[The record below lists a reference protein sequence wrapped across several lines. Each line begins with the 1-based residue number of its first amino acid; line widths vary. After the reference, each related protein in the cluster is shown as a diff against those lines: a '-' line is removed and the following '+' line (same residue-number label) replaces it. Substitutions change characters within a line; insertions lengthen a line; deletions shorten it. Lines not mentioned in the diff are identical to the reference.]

1 MPTVR
6 AFRTFLPLLV
16 LGLVLSGCTSSDD
29 TPDTAASASGS
40 GSSLP
45 MGDPKDQSTDVAF
58 TACGAGAFACSGQI
72 DGTPYD
78 IRLPEKWN
86 GSLLIYSHGLR
97 TIDPVAADGPAFEP
111 LAEAAPGLASGV
123 DVVAEA
129 LLEDGYALAGAGSPT
144 GGWAIDD
151 AIDSISTVRE
161 AFVTNVGVPNR
172 IYTWGQSL
180 GGLAALRSGAANDWV
195 SGSASM
201 CGLLAGLNPNMDLA
215 LDAAVGVKALLEP
228 DMKLTDYTSV
238 KQARK
243 AYDRAMKA
251 VTEAALDPTGVG
263 LTKLQVIAAAA
274 EIPTQTRTAEGTTLD
289 QQRVAIVD
297 NLGRA
302 LARTT
307 LERFRVEEQLGGNP
321 STNVG
326 VNYGARVT
334 TDEAA
339 LIDAMAGQEGATL
352 ALLQQ
357 MAALPAGRGRSGRA
371 HRSRRPVP
379 AARQA
384 DEAQRH
390 PAHGRRPGGDPRQ
403 RDPVRAGGGEGQR
416 PGRPLAEHQRVE
428 PALALPGRWS
438 GPVRRRALQLHRH
451 VTRGRREDP
460 RRLGAPRPLPDV
472 GGQHPGLRGA
482 ERLRGAQQS
491 ARVAPEPD
499 HRNKLIQ
506 IHPNE
511 TIPRGASRVSFWLTH
526 PV

>member
-16 LGLVLSGCTSSDD
+16 LGLVLSGCTSSDN
-29 TPDTAASASGS
+29 TPDTGASASGS

-357 MAALPAGRGRSGRA
+357 MAALP
-371 HRSRRPVP
+371 PVVADT
-379 AARQA
+379 AARTAA
-384 DEAQRH
+384 DAQYPP
-390 PAHGRRPGGDPRQ
+390 PAKLTKPNVTMHTAV
-403 RDPVRAGGGEGQR
+403 DPVAILANETLFGQ
-416 PGRPLAEHQRVE
+416 A
-428 PALALPGRWS
+428 AAKAS
-438 GPVRRRALQLHRH
+438 GPDVRWLSINVSNPPAPYPADGVAPYGAGHCSFTGTSLVGAVKILDDW
-451 VTRGRREDP
+451 V
-460 RRLGAPRPLPDV
+460 RLGRFPTWAGNTLAFGVPSGFAGPNNLPEW
-472 GGQHPGLRGA
+472 PP
-482 ERLRGAQQS
+482 S
-491 ARVAPEPD
+491 PTT
-499 HRNKLIQ
+499 
-506 IHPNE
+506 E
-511 TIPRGASRVSFWLTH
+511 TN
-526 PV
+526 

>member
-1 MPTVR
+1 MR
-6 AFRTFLPLLV
+6 AFRTFFPVVV
-16 LGLVLSGCTSSDD
+16 LGLVLSGCTSSES
-29 TPDTAASASGS
+29 PDASASASASGS
-40 GSSLP
+40 GSTLP
-45 MGDPKDQSTDVAF
+45 VGDPKDQSTDVAF
-58 TACGAGAFACSGQI
+58 TACGAGGFACTGQI

-97 TIDPVAADGPAFEP
+97 AIDSVDADGPAFEP

-144 GGWAIDD
+144 GGWEIDD
-151 AIDSISTVRE
+151 AIASISTVRE

-215 LDAAVGVKALLEP
+215 LDAAVGVKALLDPEL
-228 DMKLTDYTSV
+228 KLTGYTSV

-251 VTEAALDPTGVG
+251 VTEAALDPTGAG

-289 QQRVAIVD
+289 QQRIAIVE
-297 NLGRA
+297 NLGRV

-334 TDEAA
+334 TEEAA

-357 MAALPAGRGRSGRA
+357 MAALP
-371 HRSRRPVP
+371 PVAADP
-379 AARQA
+379 AARTAA
-384 DEAQRH
+384 DAQYPP
-390 PAHGRRPGGDPRQ
+390 PATLTKPNLTLHTAV
-403 RDPVRAGGGEGQR
+403 DPVAILANESLFGQAAAKASGQDIRWLNINVSNPPSPYPADGVAPYGAGHCSFTGTSLVGTVQI
-416 PGRPLAEHQRVE
+416 LDDWV
-428 PALALPGRWS
+428 
-438 GPVRRRALQLHRH
+438 
-451 VTRGRREDP
+451 
-460 RRLGAPRPLPDV
+460 RLGRFPTWAGNTVAFGVPSGFAGPNNLPEW
-472 GGQHPGLRGA
+472 PP
-482 ERLRGAQQS
+482 S
-491 ARVAPEPD
+491 PTT
-499 HRNKLIQ
+499 
-506 IHPNE
+506 E
-511 TIPRGASRVSFWLTH
+511 TN
-526 PV
+526 

>member
-1 MPTVR
+1 VR
-6 AFRTFLPLLV
+6 AIRTFLPLVV
-16 LGLVLSGCTSSDD
+16 LGLVLSGCTSSES
-29 TPDTAASASGS
+29 PDASASAAASGS
-40 GSSLP
+40 GSTLP
-45 MGDPKDQSTDVAF
+45 VGDPKDQSTDVAF
-58 TACGAGAFACSGQI
+58 TACGAGGFACTGQI

-97 TIDPVAADGPAFEP
+97 AIDSVDADGPAFEP

-144 GGWAIDD
+144 GGWEIDD
-151 AIDSISTVRE
+151 AIASISTVRE

-180 GGLAALRSGAANDWV
+180 GGLAALRSGEANDWV

-215 LDAAVGVKALLEP
+215 LDAAVGVKALLDPEL
-228 DMKLTDYTSV
+228 KLTGYTTV

-243 AYDRAMKA
+243 AYDRAMKS
-251 VTEAALDPTGVG
+251 VTDAALDPTGAG

-289 QQRVAIVD
+289 QQRIAIVE
-297 NLGRA
+297 NLSRV

-307 LERFRVEEQLGGNP
+307 LERFRVEEQVGGNP

-334 TDEAA
+334 TEEAA

-357 MAALPAGRGRSGRA
+357 MAALP
-371 HRSRRPVP
+371 PVAADP
-379 AARQA
+379 AARTAA
-384 DEAQRH
+384 DAQYPP
-390 PAHGRRPGGDPRQ
+390 PATLTKPNLTLHTAV
-403 RDPVRAGGGEGQR
+403 DPVAILANESLFGQAAAEASGQDIRWLNINVSNPPSPYPADGVAPYGAGHCSFTGTSLVGTVQI
-416 PGRPLAEHQRVE
+416 LDDWV
-428 PALALPGRWS
+428 
-438 GPVRRRALQLHRH
+438 
-451 VTRGRREDP
+451 
-460 RRLGAPRPLPDV
+460 RLGRFPTWAGNTVAFGVPSGFAGPNNLPEW
-472 GGQHPGLRGA
+472 PP
-482 ERLRGAQQS
+482 S
-491 ARVAPEPD
+491 PTT
-499 HRNKLIQ
+499 
-506 IHPNE
+506 E
-511 TIPRGASRVSFWLTH
+511 TN
-526 PV
+526 

>member
-1 MPTVR
+1 VR
-6 AFRTFLPLLV
+6 ALRTAVPLLV
-16 LGLVLSGCTSSDD
+16 LGLLLSGCTGSGGSD
-29 TPDTAASASGS
+29 PEEGAASGS
-40 GSSLP
+40 GSALP
-45 MGDPKDQSTDVAF
+45 MGDPTDQSTDVAF
-58 TACGAGAFACSGQI
+58 TACGAGGFACTGQI

-111 LAEAAPGLASGV
+111 IAEAAPGLASGV
-123 DVVAEA
+123 DVVADA
-129 LLEDGYALAGAGSPT
+129 LLKKGYALAGAGSST

-161 AFVTNVGVPNR
+161 AFVDNVGVPNR

-180 GGLAALRSGAANDWV
+180 GGLAALRSGQANDWV

-201 CGLLAGLNPNMDLA
+201 CGLLGGLNPNMDLA

-228 DMKLTDYTSV
+228 DLTLTGYRTV

-243 AYDRAMKA
+243 AYDRAMTA
-251 VTEAALDPTGVG
+251 VTEAAQDPTGQG
-263 LTKLQVIAAAA
+263 LTKLQAIAAAA

-289 QQRVAIVD
+289 QQRVAIVE
-297 NLGRA
+297 NLGRV

-339 LIDAMAGQEGATL
+339 LIDAMAGTEGATL

-357 MAALPAGRGRSGRA
+357 IAALPAVEA
-371 HRSRRPVP
+371 DP
-379 AARQA
+379 AARTAA
-384 DEAQRH
+384 DAQY
-390 PAHGRRPGGDPRQ
+390 PPPGKLNKPNVTLHTAV
-403 RDPVRAGGGEGQR
+403 DPVAILANETLYGQAAEKASGQDIRWLSINVSNPPSPYPADGVAPYGAGHCSFT
-416 PGRPLAEHQRVE
+416 GRSLVGAVQI
-428 PALALPGRWS
+428 LDDW
-438 GPVRRRALQLHRH
+438 VRR
-451 VTRGRREDP
+451 GRFP
-460 RRLGAPRPLPDV
+460 TWAGNTLAFGAESGFAGPNTLPDW
-472 GGQHPGLRGA
+472 PP
-482 ERLRGAQQS
+482 S
-491 ARVAPEPD
+491 PTT
-499 HRNKLIQ
+499 
-506 IHPNE
+506 E
-511 TIPRGASRVSFWLTH
+511 TN
-526 PV
+526 